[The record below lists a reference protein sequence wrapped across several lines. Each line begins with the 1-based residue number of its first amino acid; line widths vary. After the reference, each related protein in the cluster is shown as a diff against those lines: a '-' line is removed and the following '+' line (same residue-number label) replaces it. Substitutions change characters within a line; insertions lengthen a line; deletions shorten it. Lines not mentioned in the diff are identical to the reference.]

1 MVEVRGCLR
10 SLFIY
15 KGQPM
20 INFETEFERLAKSL
34 IDKPITNNGEEYIG
48 VITDV
53 DINKDEWRA
62 LDVSRNTSMSID
74 IL

>member
-15 KGQPM
+15 KGQP
-20 INFETEFERLAKSL
+20 INFETEIERLAKSL
-34 IDKPITNNGEEYIG
+34 IDKPITNNGEECIG